1 MPDEIRTEVE
11 VYDRYLANIITSASL
26 HYDIWWV
33 YKEKDSRAKYVDILN
48 EYPDFF
54 KTSLQA
60 HFLSVVVEL
69 YKLFETR
76 KDTINFPGL
85 IKLLN
90 ENNLLAPDI
99 LKQIDAEK
107 RSLKVLWKKIAI
119 LRSELFTHT
128 SIDLSYSEVFKKAGI
143 TPNNIRELIERSKRF
158 LNQISEGLE
167 RNTYIFD
174 FEATEDTVR
183 VLEDLKNIINKSSL

>member
-1 MPDEIRTEVE
+1 MKNEARKCIKSLFNT
-11 VYDRYLANIITSASL
+11 IISASF
-26 HYDIWWV
+26 HFDIWWV
-33 YKEKDSRAKYVDILN
+33 YKEKDSRARYVDTLN
-48 EYPDFF
+48 DYFNFF

-76 KDTINFPGL
+76 KDTINFPRL

-90 ENNLLAPDI
+90 ENNLLDPDI
-99 LKQIDAEK
+99 LKKVEAEK

-119 LRSELFTHT
+119 LRSELFAHT
-128 SIDLSYSEVFKKAGI
+128 SIDMSYREVFKKAEI
-143 TPNNIRELIERSKRF
+143 TPDNIRDLIDRAKKL

-167 RNTYIFD
+167 KNTYIFNL
-174 FEATEDTVR
+174 EATRDTVR
-183 VLEDLKNIINKSSL
+183 VLEDLKSIKNNSSL

>member
-1 MPDEIRTEVE
+1 MKNEARKYIKA
-11 VYDRYLANIITSASL
+11 LANTIISASF
-26 HYDIWWV
+26 HFDIWWV
-33 YKEKDSRAKYVDILN
+33 YKEKDSRARYVDTLN
-48 EYPDFF
+48 DYFNFF

-76 KDTINFPGL
+76 KDTINFPRL

-90 ENNLLAPDI
+90 ENNLLDPDI
-99 LKQIDAEK
+99 LKKVEAEK

-119 LRSELFTHT
+119 LRSELFAHT
-128 SIDLSYSEVFKKAGI
+128 SIDLSYREVFKKAEI
-143 TPNNIRELIERSKRF
+143 TPDNIRDLIDRAKKL

-167 RNTYIFD
+167 KNTYIFD
-174 FEATEDTVR
+174 LEATGDTVR
-183 VLEDLKNIINKSSL
+183 VLEDLKSIKNNSSL

>member
-1 MPDEIRTEVE
+1 MKNNARKYIKA
-11 VYDRYLANIITSASL
+11 LANTITSASL
-26 HYDIWWV
+26 HFDIWWV
-33 YKEKDSRAKYVDILN
+33 YKEKDSREKYVDTLN
-48 EYPDFF
+48 EYLNFF

-60 HFLSVVVEL
+60 HFLSLVVEL

-76 KDTINFPGL
+76 KDTINFPRL

-99 LKQIDAEK
+99 LKQIDTEK

-119 LRSELFTHT
+119 LRSELFAHT

-143 TPNNIRELIERSKRF
+143 TPNSIRELVERSKQF

-183 VLEDLKNIINKSSL
+183 VLEDLKSMIKKSSL

>member
-1 MPDEIRTEVE
+1 MKDKARKHIKA
-11 VYDRYLANIITSASL
+11 LANTITSASL
-26 HYDIWWV
+26 HFDIWWV

-48 EYPDFF
+48 DYLNFF

-76 KDTINFPGL
+76 KDTVNFPRL

-90 ENNLLAPDI
+90 ENNLLAPEI
-99 LKQIDAEK
+99 LKQFDSEK
-107 RSLKVLWKKIAI
+107 RNLKVLWKKIAI
-119 LRSELFTHT
+119 LRSELFAHT
-128 SIDLSYSEVFKKAGI
+128 SIDLSYSEAFKKAEI
-143 TPNNIRELIERSKRF
+143 TPNNIRDLIEGSKRF

-167 RNTYIFD
+167 RNTYYFD
-174 FEATEDTVR
+174 LEAAEDTVR
-183 VLEDLKNIINKSSL
+183 VLEDLKSIINKPSL

>member
-1 MPDEIRTEVE
+1 
-11 VYDRYLANIITSASL
+11 
-26 HYDIWWV
+26 
-33 YKEKDSRAKYVDILN
+33 
-48 EYPDFF
+48 
-54 KTSLQA
+54 
-60 HFLSVVVEL
+60 LSVVVEL

-76 KDTINFPGL
+76 KDTINFPRL

-119 LRSELFTHT
+119 LRSELFAHT

-183 VLEDLKNIINKSSL
+183 VLEDLKSIINKSSL